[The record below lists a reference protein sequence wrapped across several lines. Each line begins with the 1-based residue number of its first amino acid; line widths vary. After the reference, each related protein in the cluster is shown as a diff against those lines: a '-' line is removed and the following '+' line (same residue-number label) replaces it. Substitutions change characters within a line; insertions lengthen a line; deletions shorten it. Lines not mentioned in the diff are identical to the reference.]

1 MRKNKTRKYDMKKVL
16 IGIGALVAFFA
27 LYMVIMMNLPKEKL
41 SDQYDEE
48 RVIAEGEQVVE
59 LFQAQDYQAIIDMAA
74 DSMKETVTV
83 EDFIEQCEE
92 PSKEWGDF
100 VEYTKYETVGVDN
113 EETGETYGGV
123 IITAKYENTK
133 VQFGVCFN
141 EDMEIVEFSIK

>member
-1 MRKNKTRKYDMKKVL
+1 MKKTRKYDMKKVL
-16 IGIGALVAFFA
+16 IGIGVLVAFFA
-27 LYMVIMMNLPKEKL
+27 LYMLIMMNMPKEKL
-41 SDQYDEE
+41 SEQYDENL
-48 RVIAEGEQVVE
+48 VIAEGQKAVD
-59 LFQAQDYQAIIDMAA
+59 LFNEHDYQAIIDMAA

-83 EDFIEQCEE
+83 EDFVEQCEE
-92 PSKEWGDF
+92 PSKEWGAF
-100 VEYTKYETVGVDN
+100 EKYTKQETVGVEN